1 MSILRDISVIWSFI
15 FVLIIFALLFES
27 RYSRKKT
34 TLLTFVFMLPLGVIN
49 TILFILL
56 GPETAAQLI
65 LLTCTIPSLVFF
77 LVISKHRDGRFFF
90 TFCFADT
97 ISYELIFITSIL
109 DHYFFGDQ
117 YIFMLISRMIC
128 FPLIALF
135 IQKFLRRSYLSIQQT
150 VLKGWWVFSLI
161 SMIFYLL
168 LVILSSYPT
177 IFYERPENMPVN
189 ILVMILLPLLYLNIF
204 QVLLHQKNLFLKEEE
219 SRMLSLQSSL
229 LSQHA
234 ESIAKA
240 NEEVRIIRHDI
251 HHQLS
256 AIAVMLNQG
265 KIDDALQYLNTTDVA
280 LQQTKTPH
288 WCENPILDAV
298 FAAYFTKAAQLDIR
312 IDANI
317 SIPKDLPLDAA
328 DLSTVFAN
336 ALENAINACAQLSPE
351 TRYIRC
357 KCLADPQFMFKISN
371 PYAGNVLFDENHL
384 PISSQSGHGIGT
396 RSILAFCSKHG
407 AECKYKAE
415 NNIFSLCILIM

>member
-1 MSILRDISVIWSFI
+1 MSILRDISIIWSFI

-27 RYSRKKT
+27 RHSRKKT

-189 ILVMILLPLLYLNIF
+189 IFVLILLPLLYFNIF

-265 KIDDALQYLNTTDVA
+265 KIDDALQYLNT
-280 LQQTKTPH
+280 
-288 WCENPILDAV
+288 
-298 FAAYFTKAAQLDIR
+298 
-312 IDANI
+312 
-317 SIPKDLPLDAA
+317 
-328 DLSTVFAN
+328 
-336 ALENAINACAQLSPE
+336 
-351 TRYIRC
+351 
-357 KCLADPQFMFKISN
+357 
-371 PYAGNVLFDENHL
+371 
-384 PISSQSGHGIGT
+384 
-396 RSILAFCSKHG
+396 
-407 AECKYKAE
+407 
-415 NNIFSLCILIM
+415 